1 MIQLFQTIHV
11 HNELLNENEK
21 KEDLPLSRPTSFN
34 DIHIPDEL
42 KVANGGD
49 RFVLYDN
56 EDPDHR
62 MIILS
67 SGVAADLFYQLYTI
81 HDCGC
86 GRSLPSVYC
95 SIAGKSQ
102 AIYDEMF
109 DVILKNTFGLQQLF
123 TENNDIR
130 HLLRNFGRLALIPE
144 QFVIAEFEKL
154 QADSPDTQWYEIFF

>member
-42 KVANGGD
+42 K
-49 RFVLYDN
+49 
-56 EDPDHR
+56 
-62 MIILS
+62 
-67 SGVAADLFYQLYTI
+67 VAADLFYQLYTI

>member
-49 RFVLYDN
+49 RF
-56 EDPDHR
+56 
-62 MIILS
+62 
-67 SGVAADLFYQLYTI
+67 VAADLFYQLYTI

-154 QADSPDTQWYEIFF
+154 QADSPDTQ